1 MFFLVQRTDTMPE
14 QRALVNSDHIVA
26 LLPIAGGS
34 KSKVYLTTGDAWEIV
49 LPFAHVVALFR
60 NEAEVINAVPTERA
74 RGQVIGTAPEPQIAP
89 AGGFQGNPGLRRQ
102 PGG

>member
-14 QRALVNSDHIVA
+14 QRALVNSDHVVA

-34 KSKVYLTTGDAWEIV
+34 KSKVYLTTGDSWEIV

-60 NEAEVINAVPTERA
+60 NEMEVTNAIPADRPK
-74 RGQVIGTAPEPQIAP
+74 GQVIGAGPEPQVAP
-89 AGGFQGNPGLRRQ
+89 RGGFQGNPGLRRQ
-102 PGG
+102 PGT